1 MGYENLVK
9 IYLRMYFDL
18 SINEKFIKNNNI
30 QSRLRKERFR
40 K

>member
-30 QSRLRKERFR
+30 QSRLRKERFC